1 MISVIIPTMWKANE
15 INIMLPHLNDH
26 PLIGEIILIDNE
38 PSQKNE
44 TTCSL
49 SKVNYVTFEKNIFPT
64 PSWNYGYKNAKFDKL
79 FIINDDVLFSI
90 AIVDAIYDAINDQ
103 NGIITIDQK
112 SVRQPLL
119 SLNDKHEWISKIT
132 PEKIKLE
139 PCGKLKHKAAIMI
152 GIHRNSYELIPEELL
167 IHFNDYF
174 LFKIC
179 EMKKKQNLTIL
190 GAEAHTE
197 MSKTVKDF
205 SQIIKHERRIYPGI
219 FKKYNIKNMSC

>member
-44 TTCSL
+44 TTCAL
-49 SKVNYVTFEKNIFPT
+49 SKVNYVTFGKNIFPV

-90 AIVDAIYDAINDQ
+90 AIVDTIYDAINDQ
-103 NGIITIDQK
+103 NGTITIDHK
-112 SVRQPLL
+112 SVKQPLL
-119 SLNDKHEWISKIT
+119 SLNGKHEWISKIT
-132 PEKIKLE
+132 SEKIKLS
-139 PCGKLKHKAAIMI
+139 PCDRLRHKSAVIL
-152 GIHRNSYELIPEELL
+152 GIHKNSYEFIPEELL

-179 EMKKKQNLTIL
+179 EMRNKQNMTIF

-197 MSKTVKDF
+197 MSKTVKYY
-205 SQIIKHERRIYPGI
+205 SEITKNEQRIYPGI
-219 FKKYNIKNMSC
+219 FQKYKIKNMTC